1 MKKLMVIATFLVAC
15 ITTNAQVYIGGSLGF
30 ETSKRSED
38 TDNLTTWSVIP
49 EIGYKI
55 NNLLSVGLQLGYV
68 SQELYKDNK
77 SESFIVSPY
86 TRLTFIKSGFAR
98 FFIDC
103 GATYTAYADDKDED
117 SNEFTWGVGIRPGV
131 IFAASEKVNFVAKLG
146 YLGYSKNSDDLGG
159 GSEFGLSIDNTDLS
173 FGVFYNF

>member
-55 NNLLSVGLQLGYV
+55 NNLYSVGLQLG
-68 SQELYKDNK
+68 
-77 SESFIVSPY
+77 
-86 TRLTFIKSGFAR
+86 
-98 FFIDC
+98 
-103 GATYTAYADDKDED
+103 
-117 SNEFTWGVGIRPGV
+117 
-131 IFAASEKVNFVAKLG
+131 
-146 YLGYSKNSDDLGG
+146 
-159 GSEFGLSIDNTDLS
+159 
-173 FGVFYNF
+173 